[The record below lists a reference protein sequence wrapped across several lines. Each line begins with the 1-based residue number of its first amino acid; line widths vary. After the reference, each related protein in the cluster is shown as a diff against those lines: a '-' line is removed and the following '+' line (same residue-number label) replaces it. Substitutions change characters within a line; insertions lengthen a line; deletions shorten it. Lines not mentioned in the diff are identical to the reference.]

1 MAESIVKAAAVG
13 GVAAM
18 WSYFTLKTF
27 RLWGYFTHE
36 TLKICDKIVFPP
48 EKPPVYQCENCS
60 YYFTSDFMTERE
72 GYNCYFYVCKRCE
85 DEEGKDEELETRYG
99 DEKIF
104 DLKK

>member
-18 WSYFTLKTF
+18 YSYFTLKTVG
-27 RLWGYFTHE
+27 LWCYFTHE

-48 EKPPVYQCENCS
+48 ENPPVYQCENCS

-72 GYNCYFYVCKRCE
+72 DLNLCKRC
-85 DEEGKDEELETRYG
+85 EEGKDEELQTRYG

-104 DLKK
+104 